1 MIYLDWKLT
10 LRQSNRRKKWHF
22 YRKNHRIGDSYLA
35 SNLIVTVPQK
45 LTLKFAVGKKL
56 KSQHTL
62 KATIKLPWHSITSGI
77 HSGFYVQWVIN
88 WPFVLLKNGIFQN
101 GTKMLSNG
109 TIPKKSIL
117 KSTQSNTV

>member
-109 TIPKKSIL
+109 TIPKK
-117 KSTQSNTV
+117 KYPEKYPK